1 MDVVNHDREDEIS
14 KLYEE
19 VVKGAIGDETR
30 VSEYK
35 VNEGGMNKGGV
46 NEGEIVCVESDDDD
60 DSDDVIFNY
69 DGALNI
75 TFEVSDKC
83 SNDFM

>member
-1 MDVVNHDREDEIS
+1 MTEKMIS

-19 VVKGAIGDETR
+19 VVKGAICDETR

-35 VNEGGMNKGGV
+35 ENEGGV
-46 NEGEIVCVESDDDD
+46 NEGEIVYVESDDD
-60 DSDDVIFNY
+60 DSDDVISTY
-69 DGALNI
+69 EGALNI